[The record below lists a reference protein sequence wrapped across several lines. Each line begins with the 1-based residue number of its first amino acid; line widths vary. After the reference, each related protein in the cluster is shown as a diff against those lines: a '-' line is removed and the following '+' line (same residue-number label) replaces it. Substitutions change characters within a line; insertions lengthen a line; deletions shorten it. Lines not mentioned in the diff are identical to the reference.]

1 MYLGLHIPFRLKYFQ
16 DEELSFTEA
25 LTELEASEEMTF
37 PEVLTQGESS
47 AEDMLSS
54 SLPDLVEVRNKMD
67 ALLF

>member
-37 PEVLTQGESS
+37 PEVLTQGSI
-47 AEDMLSS
+47 
-54 SLPDLVEVRNKMD
+54 LPDSVEVRNEMV
-67 ALLF
+67 AL

>member
-37 PEVLTQGESS
+37 PEVLTQG
-47 AEDMLSS
+47 
-54 SLPDLVEVRNKMD
+54 VIC
-67 ALLF
+67 